1 VTRALSFLLAAMLVG
16 CGDLPRP
23 FQGRPGAT
31 ALRLATPPPAR
42 LTVPPPAQAMLPGT
56 DAVHMA
62 QDLAEALVGSELP
75 AFAQEPRAGDWQV
88 RMSTTLSGQTVQPQ
102 YVLLDA
108 DGHQR
113 GDVAGDPIPAS
124 AWAAGDAATL
134 RGAAAAAA
142 PRITA
147 LMRAIDAT
155 MKQSD
160 PNSLYNRPARIFLA
174 GVTGAPGDGDW
185 SLARQIGQRLPLTGD
200 LIVKTAADADFI
212 VQGRVKAT
220 ALAGGQEQIEIHWIV
235 TDNAGHEAGDVAQGH
250 DFPQGALNR
259 YWGEVAEAV
268 AEEAAGGVHEV
279 ITNWSGRKAAKTPGS
294 TEKEGQGSAL
304 DPSRR

>member
-1 VTRALSFLLAAMLVG
+1 MLVG

-42 LTVPPPAQAMLPGT
+42 LTVPPPTQAMLPGA

-62 QDLAEALVGSELP
+62 QDLADALVGNELP

-88 RMSTTLSGQTVQPQ
+88 HMSTTLNGQMVQPR
-102 YVLLDA
+102 YILLDA

-113 GDVAGDPIPAS
+113 GDVAGEPIQAS
-124 AWAAGDAATL
+124 AWAAADPATL
-134 RGAAAAAA
+134 QSAAASAA

-174 GVTGAPGDGDW
+174 GVTGAPGDGDR
-185 SLARQIGQRLPLTGD
+185 SLLRQMGQRLPLTGD
-200 LIVKTAADADFI
+200 LLVKTAADADFV
-212 VQGRVKAT
+212 VQGRVRAT

-235 TDNAGHEAGDVAQGH
+235 LDNAGHTAGDVAQGH
-250 DFPQGALNR
+250 DFPQGALDKF
-259 YWGEVAEAV
+259 WGDVAEAV
-268 AEEAAGGVHEV
+268 AQEAAGGVHEV
-279 ITNWSGRKAAKTPGS
+279 ITNWSGRKAAKAQTP
-294 TEKEGQGSAL
+294 
-304 DPSRR
+304 

>member
-1 VTRALSFLLAAMLVG
+1 MTRTLSFLLAAMLVG

-23 FQGRPGAT
+23 FAGRPGAN

-42 LTVPPPAQAMLPGT
+42 LTVPPPTQAMLPGS

-62 QDLAEALVGSELP
+62 QDLADALVGNELP
-75 AFAQEPRAGDWQV
+75 AFARDPRPGDWQV
-88 RMSTTLSGQTVQPQ
+88 QMSTTLSGQTVKPR
-102 YVLLDA
+102 YMLVDA

-113 GDVAGDPIPAS
+113 GDVAGDPIPAG

-134 RGAAAAAA
+134 HEAAASAA
-142 PRITA
+142 PRITS

-174 GVTGAPGDGDW
+174 GVTGAPGDGDP
-185 SLARQIGQRLPLTGD
+185 SLVREMGRQLPQTGD
-200 LIVKTAADADFI
+200 LLVKTAADADFI

-220 ALAGGQEQIEIHWIV
+220 ALPGGQEQIEIHWIV
-235 TDNAGHEAGDVAQGH
+235 NDNAGHEAGDVAQGH
-250 DFPQGALNR
+250 DFPQGALDR
-259 YWGEVAEAV
+259 FWGDVAEAV

-279 ITNWSGRKAAKTPGS
+279 ITNWSGRKAAKAPGN
-294 TEKEGQGSAL
+294 TKK
-304 DPSRR
+304 